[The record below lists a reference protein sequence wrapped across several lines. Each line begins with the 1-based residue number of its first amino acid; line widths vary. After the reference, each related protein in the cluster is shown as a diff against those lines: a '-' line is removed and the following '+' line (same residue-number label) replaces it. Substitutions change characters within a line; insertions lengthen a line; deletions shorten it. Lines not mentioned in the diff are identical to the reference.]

1 MGVVRVVVRGV
12 RLVWLAAL
20 LYMRIEIQTDERNYW
35 GLALFSLM
43 AAHCLWELYRYC
55 SRCAFTT
62 AQNRR
67 RATSK
72 PRLDLI

>member
-1 MGVVRVVVRGV
+1 MGVRVVVRGV

-20 LYMRIEIQTDERNYW
+20 LYMRIEIVTDEQHYW
-35 GLALFSLM
+35 AWPIFSLM
-43 AAHCLWELYRYC
+43 AAHYLWELYRYC

-67 RATSK
+67 RATTK